1 MIEVSRMLG
10 GLADQRPR
18 GSGKQIKKQSQVFFT
33 GGAAS
38 RFGACVMIERME
50 VLGAKLPE

>member
-1 MIEVSRMLG
+1 MLG

>member
-1 MIEVSRMLG
+1 VIEVSRMLG
-10 GLADQRPR
+10 GPWQINAPRLWQR
-18 GSGKQIKKQSQVFFT
+18 IKKQSQVFFT

-38 RFGACVMIERME
+38 RFGACVMIERIE